1 MNKKRRTE
9 EQELAKLVNSRA
21 LLVNLTSVRE
31 VPSSIHIDL
40 TSNPLF
46 DFFPTRAALS
56 SFQYP

>member
-31 VPSSIHIDL
+31 VPIDL

-46 DFFPTRAALS
+46 DFFPTRGALS
-56 SFQYP
+56 SFKYP